1 MIDLNKYPAM
11 SPNFSVKV
19 AEEITPNHA
28 VINVEPLLQGYGH
41 TLGNALRRVMLSSL
55 PGAAI
60 TTIKF
65 MGADHQYTTIPGWS
79 LNLLDVMLN
88 LKQVALSS
96 STDDEGTL
104 SLKIK
109 GAKRVTAGDIEC
121 SAGYEVINKDLYIVD
136 LADGAELDIEMKA
149 GVGTGFLTLTDA
161 QTTLVG
167 EILVDA
173 IFSPVINVS
182 YRVEAT
188 RVGRQTDFDR
198 LILDITTNGSTTPL
212 EAVEQSAR
220 ILATQFTQVFE
231 PINVPEE
238 HTDMIANPQEA
249 KAMLL
254 TVEELD
260 LPTRISNALRR
271 GGFKTVHD
279 LVNTPR
285 SKVVAVKNLG
295 EKSVVIIEE
304 VLAARNIKFKED

>member
-11 SPNFSVKV
+11 RPNFSVKV
-19 AEEITPNHA
+19 AEEIAPNHA
-28 VINVEPLLQGYGH
+28 VINIEPLLQSYGH
-41 TLGNALRRVMLSSL
+41 TVGNALRRVMLASL

-65 MGADHQYTTIPGWS
+65 VGADHQYTTLPGWN

-96 STDDEGTL
+96 TVDDEGTL
-104 SLKIK
+104 TLRAK
-109 GAKRVTAGDIEC
+109 GTKRVTAGDIEC
-121 SAGYEVINKDLYIVD
+121 SAGYEVINKDQYIVD
-136 LADGAELDIEMKA
+136 LADGAELEIEMKA
-149 GVGTGFLTLTDA
+149 GMGTGFLTLTDA
-161 QTTLVG
+161 QTSTVG

-173 IFSPVINVS
+173 IFSPVLNVA

-198 LILDITTNGSTTPL
+198 LILDITTNGSITPL
-212 EAVEQSAR
+212 EAVEQAAK
-220 ILATQFTQVFE
+220 ILATQFTQVFD
-231 PINVPEE
+231 PINIPEE
-238 HTDMIANPQEA
+238 TTDIIDNPQEA

-260 LPTRISNALRR
+260 LPTRISNALRK
-271 GGFKTVHD
+271 GGFRTVHD
-279 LVNTPR
+279 LVSTPR
-285 SKVVAVKNLG
+285 NKVVAVKNLG